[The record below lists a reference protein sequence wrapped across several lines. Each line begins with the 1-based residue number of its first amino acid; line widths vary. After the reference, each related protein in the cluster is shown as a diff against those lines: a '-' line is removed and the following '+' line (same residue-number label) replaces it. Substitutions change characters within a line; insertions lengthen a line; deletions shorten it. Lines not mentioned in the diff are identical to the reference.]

1 MTSTGAKQA
10 PHVPV
15 LVSEVIGA
23 LAIHGGDTVVDGT
36 FGAGGYTQAMLAAG
50 AGRVIGFDRD
60 PEAIEA
66 GRSLVP
72 DPRLTLVEERFSQM
86 DRALADRGIAHVD
99 AIALDIGVSSM
110 QLDRAE
116 RGFSFQAD
124 GPLDMRMSKS
134 GLTAAEFLNS
144 ADEAE
149 IARVLR
155 DYGEE
160 PRARAIARAIVAA
173 RPVERTAELAAIVRR
188 AAGFRP
194 GQKSDPATRTFQAI
208 RIHLNAE
215 LDELEEGLDAAE
227 RAQRPGGRL
236 AVVTFHSLEDRI
248 VKRFF
253 RERSG
258 GSPAGSR
265 HRPALVDPAEPTFER
280 VAKPVSPTE
289 RELAANPRAR
299 SARLR
304 SAVRTSAPPARKDC
318 NERSK
323 LRLAVH
329 GRQLRRRGARLLPR
343 LAPRGVRAL
352 GARERRDQDRARP
365 ARSAHAANRNRDSR
379 PPVAARAL
387 ECRRLCAVG
396 ARRQPV
402 PRGQLRARTARPAGP
417 SGRLQGARGARL
429 GARAR
434 AGESAARRGSTGR
447 IRRSVGGVAERLA
460 PRSQPQDRDA
470 RGPGKNGRRIAPNG
484 RDEVRRQA
492 GYGGEAGAL
501 QGCG

>member
-1 MTSTGAKQA
+1 MTGTGAKTA

-15 LVSEVIGA
+15 LVGEVIEA
-23 LAIHGGDTVVDGT
+23 LALQESSTVVDGT
-36 FGAGGYTQAMLAAG
+36 FGAGGYTKAILAWG

-60 PEAIEA
+60 PDAISE

-72 DPRLTLVEERFSQM
+72 DSRLTLVNENFSQM
-86 DRALADRGIAHVD
+86 DRVLSERGIGKVD

-124 GPLDMRMSKS
+124 GPLDMRMSQT
-134 GLTAAEFLNS
+134 GTTAAEFVNE

-149 IARVLR
+149 IARILR
-155 DYGEE
+155 EYGEE
-160 PRARAIARAIVAA
+160 PRARSIARAIVAG
-173 RPVERTAELAAIVRR
+173 RPIERTSELAAIVRR

-215 LDELEEGLDAAE
+215 LDELEAGLEAAE
-227 RAQRPGGRL
+227 RALRPGGRL

-258 GSPAGSR
+258 GTPAGSR
-265 HRPALVDPAEPTFER
+265 HRPERVDPKEPTFER

-304 SAVRTSAPPARKDC
+304 SAVRTSAPAWK
-318 NERSK
+318 
-323 LRLAVH
+323 V
-329 GRQLRRRGARLLPR
+329 
-343 LAPRGVRAL
+343 
-352 GARERRDQDRARP
+352 
-365 ARSAHAANRNRDSR
+365 
-379 PPVAARAL
+379 
-387 ECRRLCAVG
+387 
-396 ARRQPV
+396 
-402 PRGQLRARTARPAGP
+402 T
-417 SGRLQGARGARL
+417 LQ
-429 GARAR
+429 
-434 AGESAARRGSTGR
+434 
-447 IRRSVGGVAERLA
+447 
-460 PRSQPQDRDA
+460 
-470 RGPGKNGRRIAPNG
+470 
-484 RDEVRRQA
+484 
-492 GYGGEAGAL
+492 
-501 QGCG
+501 

>member
-15 LVSEVIGA
+15 LVSEVIAA
-23 LAIHGGDTVVDGT
+23 LDLSGCETVVDGT
-36 FGAGGYTQAMLAAG
+36 FGAGGYTRAMLAGG
-50 AGRVIGFDRD
+50 AGQVIGFDRD
-60 PEAIEA
+60 PDAIEA

-86 DRALADRGIAHVD
+86 DRVLAERGIGLVD

-124 GPLDMRMSKS
+124 GPLDMRMGRS
-134 GLTAAEFLNS
+134 GLTAAEYLNS

-173 RPVERTAELAAIVRR
+173 RPVERTTELAAIVRR
-188 AAGFRP
+188 AAGFRS

-215 LDELEEGLDAAE
+215 LDELEQGLEAAE
-227 RAQRPGGRL
+227 HALKPGGRL

-258 GSPAGSR
+258 RMPAGSR
-265 HRPALVDPAEPTFER
+265 HRPVLVDPTEPTFER
-280 VAKPVSPTE
+280 VAGPVGPSE
-289 RELAANPRAR
+289 QELAANPRAR

-304 SAVRTSAPPARKDC
+304 SAVRTSAPSHK
-318 NERSK
+318 E
-323 LRLAVH
+323 
-329 GRQLRRRGARLLPR
+329 
-343 LAPRGVRAL
+343 
-352 GARERRDQDRARP
+352 
-365 ARSAHAANRNRDSR
+365 
-379 PPVAARAL
+379 
-387 ECRRLCAVG
+387 
-396 ARRQPV
+396 
-402 PRGQLRARTARPAGP
+402 
-417 SGRLQGARGARL
+417 RLQ
-429 GARAR
+429 
-434 AGESAARRGSTGR
+434 
-447 IRRSVGGVAERLA
+447 
-460 PRSQPQDRDA
+460 
-470 RGPGKNGRRIAPNG
+470 
-484 RDEVRRQA
+484 
-492 GYGGEAGAL
+492 
-501 QGCG
+501 

>member
-1 MTSTGAKQA
+1 MTSTGSKTA

-15 LVSEVIGA
+15 LVSEVIAA
-23 LAIHGGDTVVDGT
+23 LALHGGETVVDGT
-36 FGAGGYTQAMLAAG
+36 FGAGGYTRALFTGG

-60 PEAIEA
+60 PDAIEA

-72 DPRLTLVEERFSQM
+72 DSRLTLIEERFSQM
-86 DRALADRGIAHVD
+86 DRALAEHGIGLVD

-110 QLDRAE
+110 QLDRAD

-124 GPLDMRMSKS
+124 GPLDMRMSRS
-134 GLTAAEFLNS
+134 GLTAAEYLNS
-144 ADEAE
+144 ADEAD

-215 LDELEEGLDAAE
+215 LDELEQGLEAAE
-227 RAQRPGGRL
+227 RALKPGGRL

-258 GSPAGSR
+258 STPAGSR
-265 HRPALVDPAEPTFER
+265 HRPVMFDPNEPTFER
-280 VAKPVSPTE
+280 VAKPVAPSE
-289 RELAANPRAR
+289 RELATNPRAR

-304 SAVRTSAPPARKDC
+304 SAVRTSAPPRK
-318 NERSK
+318 E
-323 LRLAVH
+323 
-329 GRQLRRRGARLLPR
+329 
-343 LAPRGVRAL
+343 
-352 GARERRDQDRARP
+352 
-365 ARSAHAANRNRDSR
+365 
-379 PPVAARAL
+379 
-387 ECRRLCAVG
+387 
-396 ARRQPV
+396 
-402 PRGQLRARTARPAGP
+402 
-417 SGRLQGARGARL
+417 RLQ
-429 GARAR
+429 
-434 AGESAARRGSTGR
+434 
-447 IRRSVGGVAERLA
+447 
-460 PRSQPQDRDA
+460 
-470 RGPGKNGRRIAPNG
+470 
-484 RDEVRRQA
+484 
-492 GYGGEAGAL
+492 
-501 QGCG
+501 

>member
-15 LVSEVIGA
+15 LVSEVVAA
-23 LAIHGGDTVVDGT
+23 LALQGGETVVDGT
-36 FGAGGYTQAMLAAG
+36 FGAGGYTHALLAGG

-60 PEAIEA
+60 PDAIEV

-72 DPRLTLVEERFSQM
+72 DSRLTLIEERFSQM
-86 DRALADRGIAHVD
+86 DRVLAERGIGLVD

-124 GPLDMRMSKS
+124 GPLDMRMSRT
-134 GLTAAEFLNS
+134 GLTAAEYLNT
-144 ADEAE
+144 AEEAE

-215 LDELEEGLDAAE
+215 LDELEQGLEAAE
-227 RAQRPGGRL
+227 RALKPGGRL

-258 GSPAGSR
+258 GTPAGSR
-265 HRPALVDPAEPTFER
+265 HRPAIVDPTQPTFER
-280 VAKPVSPTE
+280 VAKPVAPSE

-304 SAVRTSAPPARKDC
+304 SAIRTSAPSRK
-318 NERSK
+318 E
-323 LRLAVH
+323 
-329 GRQLRRRGARLLPR
+329 
-343 LAPRGVRAL
+343 
-352 GARERRDQDRARP
+352 
-365 ARSAHAANRNRDSR
+365 
-379 PPVAARAL
+379 
-387 ECRRLCAVG
+387 
-396 ARRQPV
+396 
-402 PRGQLRARTARPAGP
+402 
-417 SGRLQGARGARL
+417 RLQ
-429 GARAR
+429 
-434 AGESAARRGSTGR
+434 
-447 IRRSVGGVAERLA
+447 
-460 PRSQPQDRDA
+460 
-470 RGPGKNGRRIAPNG
+470 
-484 RDEVRRQA
+484 
-492 GYGGEAGAL
+492 
-501 QGCG
+501 

>member
-1 MTSTGAKQA
+1 MTSTGTNQA

-15 LVSEVIGA
+15 LVSEVISA
-23 LAIHGGDTVVDGT
+23 LAISHGDTVVDGT

-60 PEAIEA
+60 PEANEA
-66 GRSLVP
+66 RRSLVP
-72 DPRLTLVEERFSQM
+72 DPRLSLVEERFSQM
-86 DRALADRGIAHVD
+86 DRALAARGIAMVD

-116 RGFSFQAD
+116 RGFSFQSD

-134 GLTAAEFLNS
+134 GLTAAQFLNS
-144 ADEAE
+144 ADEAD

-215 LDELEEGLDAAE
+215 LDELEQGLEAAE
-227 RAQRPGGRL
+227 RALAPGGRL

-265 HRPALVDPAEPTFER
+265 HRPQLVDPNAPTFEK
-280 VAKPVSPTE
+280 VARPVAPSE

-304 SAVRTSAPPARKDC
+304 SAIRTNAPARK
-318 NERSK
+318 E
-323 LRLAVH
+323 
-329 GRQLRRRGARLLPR
+329 
-343 LAPRGVRAL
+343 
-352 GARERRDQDRARP
+352 
-365 ARSAHAANRNRDSR
+365 
-379 PPVAARAL
+379 
-387 ECRRLCAVG
+387 
-396 ARRQPV
+396 
-402 PRGQLRARTARPAGP
+402 T
-417 SGRLQGARGARL
+417 LQ
-429 GARAR
+429 
-434 AGESAARRGSTGR
+434 
-447 IRRSVGGVAERLA
+447 
-460 PRSQPQDRDA
+460 
-470 RGPGKNGRRIAPNG
+470 
-484 RDEVRRQA
+484 
-492 GYGGEAGAL
+492 
-501 QGCG
+501 

>member
-1 MTSTGAKQA
+1 MTSAGAKQA

-15 LVSEVIGA
+15 LVSDVVAA
-23 LAIHGGDTVVDGT
+23 LQIHGGETAVDGT
-36 FGAGGYTQAMLAAG
+36 FGAGGYTRAMLAAG

-60 PEAIEA
+60 PDAIEM
-66 GRSLVP
+66 GKSLVP
-72 DPRLTLVEERFSQM
+72 DPRLELVRENFSQM
-86 DRALADRGIAHVD
+86 DRVLAERGIGPVD

-110 QLDRAE
+110 QLDRAD

-124 GPLDMRMSKS
+124 GPLDMRMAKS

-144 ADEAE
+144 AEEAD

-215 LDELEEGLDAAE
+215 LDELEQGLAAAE
-227 RAQRPGGRL
+227 RSLRPGGRL

-258 GSPAGSR
+258 GTPAGSR
-265 HRPALVDPAEPTFER
+265 HRPVQSDPREPTFER

-289 RELAANPRAR
+289 RELAANPRSR
-299 SARLR
+299 SAKLR
-304 SAVRTSAPPARKDC
+304 SAVRTAAPAWKD
-318 NERSK
+318 
-323 LRLAVH
+323 
-329 GRQLRRRGARLLPR
+329 
-343 LAPRGVRAL
+343 GV
-352 GARERRDQDRARP
+352 Q
-365 ARSAHAANRNRDSR
+365 
-379 PPVAARAL
+379 
-387 ECRRLCAVG
+387 
-396 ARRQPV
+396 
-402 PRGQLRARTARPAGP
+402 
-417 SGRLQGARGARL
+417 
-429 GARAR
+429 
-434 AGESAARRGSTGR
+434 
-447 IRRSVGGVAERLA
+447 
-460 PRSQPQDRDA
+460 
-470 RGPGKNGRRIAPNG
+470 
-484 RDEVRRQA
+484 
-492 GYGGEAGAL
+492 
-501 QGCG
+501 

>member
-15 LVSEVIGA
+15 LVSEVIDA
-23 LAIHGGDTVVDGT
+23 LAISHGDTVVDGT
-36 FGAGGYTQAMLAAG
+36 FGAGGYTRAMLAAG
-50 AGRVIGFDRD
+50 AGRVVGFDRD

-86 DRALADRGIAHVD
+86 DRALAERGIGQVN

-116 RGFSFQAD
+116 RGFSFQSD

-144 ADEAE
+144 AEEAD

-215 LDELEEGLDAAE
+215 LEELEEGLEAAE
-227 RAQRPGGRL
+227 RALAPGGRL
-236 AVVTFHSLEDRI
+236 AIVTFHSLEDRI
-248 VKRFF
+248 VKRFL

-265 HRPALVDPAEPTFER
+265 HRPQLVDPNAPTFEK
-280 VAKPVSPTE
+280 VAKPVAPTE

-304 SAVRTSAPPARKDC
+304 SAIRTSAPARK
-318 NERSK
+318 E
-323 LRLAVH
+323 
-329 GRQLRRRGARLLPR
+329 
-343 LAPRGVRAL
+343 
-352 GARERRDQDRARP
+352 
-365 ARSAHAANRNRDSR
+365 
-379 PPVAARAL
+379 
-387 ECRRLCAVG
+387 
-396 ARRQPV
+396 
-402 PRGQLRARTARPAGP
+402 T
-417 SGRLQGARGARL
+417 LQ
-429 GARAR
+429 
-434 AGESAARRGSTGR
+434 
-447 IRRSVGGVAERLA
+447 
-460 PRSQPQDRDA
+460 
-470 RGPGKNGRRIAPNG
+470 
-484 RDEVRRQA
+484 
-492 GYGGEAGAL
+492 
-501 QGCG
+501 

>member
-1 MTSTGAKQA
+1 MTSTGASVA

-15 LVSEVIGA
+15 LVSDVIAA
-23 LAIHGGDTVVDGT
+23 LALHGGETVVDGT
-36 FGAGGYTQAMLAAG
+36 FGAGGYTRAMLSAG

-60 PEAIEA
+60 PDAIEA

-72 DPRLTLVEERFSQM
+72 DPRLTLVEENFSQM
-86 DRALADRGIAHVD
+86 DRVLAERGIGLVD

-110 QLDRAE
+110 QIDRAE

-155 DYGEE
+155 DFGEE

-173 RPVERTAELAAIVRR
+173 RPVERTTQLAAIVRR

-215 LDELEEGLDAAE
+215 LDELEQGLEAAE
-227 RAQRPGGRL
+227 RALKPGGRL

-248 VKRFF
+248 VKRFL

-258 GSPAGSR
+258 GTPAGSR
-265 HRPALVDPAEPTFER
+265 HRPVVTDPNEPTFER
-280 VAKPVSPTE
+280 VAKPVSPSE
-289 RELAANPRAR
+289 RELAAIPRAR

-304 SAVRTSAPPARKDC
+304 SATRTSAPPRK
-318 NERSK
+318 E
-323 LRLAVH
+323 
-329 GRQLRRRGARLLPR
+329 
-343 LAPRGVRAL
+343 
-352 GARERRDQDRARP
+352 
-365 ARSAHAANRNRDSR
+365 
-379 PPVAARAL
+379 
-387 ECRRLCAVG
+387 
-396 ARRQPV
+396 
-402 PRGQLRARTARPAGP
+402 
-417 SGRLQGARGARL
+417 RLQ
-429 GARAR
+429 
-434 AGESAARRGSTGR
+434 
-447 IRRSVGGVAERLA
+447 
-460 PRSQPQDRDA
+460 
-470 RGPGKNGRRIAPNG
+470 
-484 RDEVRRQA
+484 
-492 GYGGEAGAL
+492 
-501 QGCG
+501 

>member
-1 MTSTGAKQA
+1 MTSTGANTA

-15 LVSEVIGA
+15 LVSEVVAA
-23 LAIHGGDTVVDGT
+23 LALLGGETVVDGT
-36 FGAGGYTQAMLAAG
+36 FGAGGYTRAMLSAG
-50 AGRVIGFDRD
+50 ARRVIGLDRD
-60 PEAIEA
+60 PDAIEA
-66 GRSLVP
+66 GLSLVP
-72 DPRLTLVEERFSQM
+72 DPRLTLIEERFSQM
-86 DRALADRGIAHVD
+86 DRVLAERGIGLVD

-116 RGFSFQAD
+116 RGFSFQTD
-124 GPLDMRMSKS
+124 GPLDMRMSRS
-134 GLTAAEFLNS
+134 GLTAAEFLNT

-215 LDELEEGLDAAE
+215 LDELEQGLEAAE
-227 RAQRPGGRL
+227 RALKPGGRL

-253 RERSG
+253 RTRSG

-265 HRPALVDPAEPTFER
+265 HRPALVDPNQPTFER

-289 RELAANPRAR
+289 REQAANPRSR

-304 SAVRTSAPPARKDC
+304 SAVRTSAPARK
-318 NERSK
+318 E
-323 LRLAVH
+323 
-329 GRQLRRRGARLLPR
+329 
-343 LAPRGVRAL
+343 
-352 GARERRDQDRARP
+352 
-365 ARSAHAANRNRDSR
+365 
-379 PPVAARAL
+379 
-387 ECRRLCAVG
+387 
-396 ARRQPV
+396 
-402 PRGQLRARTARPAGP
+402 
-417 SGRLQGARGARL
+417 RLQ
-429 GARAR
+429 
-434 AGESAARRGSTGR
+434 
-447 IRRSVGGVAERLA
+447 
-460 PRSQPQDRDA
+460 
-470 RGPGKNGRRIAPNG
+470 
-484 RDEVRRQA
+484 
-492 GYGGEAGAL
+492 
-501 QGCG
+501 

>member
-1 MTSTGAKQA
+1 MTSTGANRT

-15 LVSEVIGA
+15 LVNEVIGA
-23 LAIHGGDTVVDGT
+23 LAIRDGDTVVDGT
-36 FGAGGYTQAMLAAG
+36 FGAGGYTRAMLAAG
-50 AGRVIGFDRD
+50 AGRVVAFDRD

-66 GRSLVP
+66 GRTLFP
-72 DPRLTLVEERFSQM
+72 DPPLTLIEERFSQM
-86 DRALADRGIAHVD
+86 DRALAARGIVQVD

-110 QLDRAE
+110 QIDRAE

-134 GLTAAEFLNS
+134 GLTAAEFLNT

-188 AAGFRP
+188 AAGFRQ
-194 GQKSDPATRTFQAI
+194 GQKSDPATRTFQAV

-215 LDELEEGLDAAE
+215 LDELEEGLEAAE
-227 RAQRPGGRL
+227 RALAPGGRL

-248 VKRFF
+248 VTRFF

-265 HRPALVDPAEPTFER
+265 HRPALKDPNEPTFER

-304 SAVRTSAPPARKDC
+304 SAVRTSVQPRK
-318 NERSK
+318 
-323 LRLAVH
+323 
-329 GRQLRRRGARLLPR
+329 
-343 LAPRGVRAL
+343 
-352 GARERRDQDRARP
+352 
-365 ARSAHAANRNRDSR
+365 
-379 PPVAARAL
+379 
-387 ECRRLCAVG
+387 
-396 ARRQPV
+396 
-402 PRGQLRARTARPAGP
+402 
-417 SGRLQGARGARL
+417 GRLQ
-429 GARAR
+429 
-434 AGESAARRGSTGR
+434 
-447 IRRSVGGVAERLA
+447 
-460 PRSQPQDRDA
+460 
-470 RGPGKNGRRIAPNG
+470 
-484 RDEVRRQA
+484 
-492 GYGGEAGAL
+492 
-501 QGCG
+501 